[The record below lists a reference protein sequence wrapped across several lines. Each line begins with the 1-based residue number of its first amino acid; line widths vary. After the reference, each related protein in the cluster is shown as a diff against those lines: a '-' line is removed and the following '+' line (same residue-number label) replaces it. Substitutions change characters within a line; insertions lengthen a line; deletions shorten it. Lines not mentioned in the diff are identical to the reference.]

1 MSDTDAPALLF
12 TGERFTPE
20 CVREIW
26 YEHWHRYLFAWRI
39 AQGKRVLDAA
49 CGEGYGSA
57 LLARTAASVLGV
69 DIDAASIAHARE
81 RYGSRVNLIYET
93 GDATQ
98 LDVEPGS
105 YDLIVSF
112 ETLEHVEAQERML
125 DGFARALTDDGV
137 LVISSPDKH
146 TYSEVAGFRNE
157 FHTREL
163 YRDELLA
170 MLKPHFPH
178 VRLYG
183 QKLLFQSAIWSQ
195 DGTGGACEAWTGS
208 AQPGGTIVG
217 NLDYAPLYFI
227 AVCAKRELPQRL
239 QALSLFGDREESVY
253 THYNHEV
260 RKNMTAGE
268 RIAALE
274 RELEALRGA
283 EPRPELDTPEPDST
297 APERRDWRFWRRKPD
312 A

>member
-1 MSDTDAPALLF
+1 MADRDAPALPF

-57 LLARTAASVLGV
+57 LLARTAASVVGV

-81 RYGSRVNLIYET
+81 RYGARERLGFEV
-93 GDATQ
+93 GDATA
-98 LDVEPGS
+98 LDVDPAS
-105 YDLIVSF
+105 FDLIVSF
-112 ETLEHVEAQERML
+112 ETLEHVVEQERML
-125 DGFARALTDDGV
+125 AGFARALTDDGV
-137 LVISSPDKH
+137 LVISSPDKRA
-146 TYSEVAGFRNE
+146 YSEVAGFRNE

-170 MLKPHFPH
+170 LLKPHFPA

-195 DGTGGACEAWTGS
+195 DGSGGPCEAWTGA

-217 NLDYAPLYFI
+217 NLDYEPLYFI
-227 AVCAKRELPQRL
+227 AVCAKRALPERL

-253 THYNHEV
+253 AHYNHEV

-268 RIAALE
+268 RIADLE
-274 RELEALRGA
+274 RELEQLRGA
-283 EPRPELDTPEPDST
+283 EPQDTSDHS
-297 APERRDWRFWRRKPD
+297 APERRDWRFWRRKPSE
-312 A
+312 